1 MNSRESTGQ
10 RSAEPSAEAETII
23 ERRSPSGDDGD
34 DGGDGGE
41 VDPARSEDGSLSPG
55 TRLGRYVV
63 LEEIGAGGMGMV
75 FAAYDPELNRKVALK
90 LMKPTQRERAKKRGR
105 LLKEAQALA
114 KLAHPNV
121 ITVYDVGTLDDRV
134 FVAMELVEGD
144 TLKGW
149 LKQKKR
155 KWDEILS
162 VFVPAGRGL
171 QAAHAA
177 GLIHR
182 DFKPDNVLIGG
193 DGRVRVMD
201 FGLARPA
208 PGAESTSLDPE
219 RGLDDDV
226 DDAVPEDERPDVIE
240 PLLTQTGS
248 IMGTPAYMAPEQHLG
263 KVTDARSDQ
272 FSFCTALYHGLYG
285 ARPFDGDDG
294 GTLTKQKLEGK
305 LADPPPGVSVPGWVR
320 RAVLRGLMP
329 DPAERWPSME
339 DLLDELENDP
349 RVVRRK
355 WMSAIGGVAVIVG
368 VVAGVQYF
376 RNQRPE
382 VCRGFEDQLAS
393 VWNDER
399 KQAAQ
404 AGITAA
410 TAEGTDG
417 AWVQTAWGKIAEVVD
432 GYGGEWVQMSIEAC
446 EATHVRGE
454 QSTRLLG
461 LRQSCLE
468 ERLAEID
475 AYAEILAGADPR
487 VTAAALPAAYDL
499 SPLSRCAD
507 SEALASAVDPPQTED
522 TQAAVAE
529 MRRTLARVKMLAVT
543 GRRSDAIGAAEEAY
557 TAAQALDYPPIV
569 AEARYRLGQVQGPV
583 DAKASEENL
592 QESAWL
598 AASVKHDTIAASAAN
613 ELVWVVGQELGK
625 HEEGLGWS
633 RHAEAAVKRIGLGGL
648 DEATLRANIGA
659 IHRSR
664 GNFTESSEAYGQAL
678 ELFEKLPRTELHV
691 AAALCDVGDVKI
703 GQSQLADASAS
714 FQRARELTTT
724 AAGEGHPAVAQAI
737 AGLGRVEDARG
748 DHEGARA
755 RYDEA
760 IALVERAVGSRS
772 PSLAPLHRDM
782 GRSYAAEDN
791 FDAAIASHE
800 RAYGL
805 LVDAMGEHPKVAR
818 ALFELGQ
825 TRLRA
830 GRRDAA
836 RSDYEKALR
845 IWEHSRGK
853 DHPDLAF
860 ALTHLALLD
869 LDEDKP
875 KPAIERLERALKVRG
890 RKSLE
895 PMLLADTQFA
905 LARALQMSGEDEARA
920 RELANKAKEGYAA
933 AGSRGADSLSAVDT
947 WLEDTAKREVETAR
961 RGGATEG
968 KSG

>member
-1 MNSRESTGQ
+1 MNSRESTGS
-10 RSAEPSAEAETII
+10 RTAAPSAEAETIV
-23 ERRSPSGDDGD
+23 ERRGDDDEG
-34 DGGDGGE
+34 
-41 VDPARSEDGSLSPG
+41 PPSPSEDGSLSPG

-149 LKQKKR
+149 LKKKKR

-208 PGAESTSLDPE
+208 PGAESTSLDPD
-219 RGLDDDV
+219 RGLDDEP
-226 DDAVPEDERPDVIE
+226 DDAVPEDDGASDVAE

-248 IMGTPAYMAPEQHLG
+248 IMGTPAYMAPEQHMG

-285 ARPFDGDDG
+285 ERPFDGDDA

-305 LADPPPGVSVPGWVR
+305 IADPPAGVSVPGWVR
-320 RAVLRGLMP
+320 RAVLRGLQA
-329 DPAERWPSME
+329 DPEARWPSME
-339 DLLDELENDP
+339 ELLDELENDP
-349 RVVRRK
+349 RVARRK
-355 WMSAIGGVAVIVG
+355 WMSAIGGVSLIVG

-376 RNQRPE
+376 RNQRPD

-399 KQAAQ
+399 KQAAH
-404 AGITAA
+404 AGIASA

-417 AWVQTAWGKIAEVVD
+417 AWVDTAWEKISGVVD
-432 GYGGEWVQMSIEAC
+432 GYGAEWVQMSIEAC

-461 LRQSCLE
+461 LRQACLDD
-468 ERLAEID
+468 RLAEID
-475 AYAEILAGADPR
+475 AYAEILAAADPG
-487 VTAAALPAAYDL
+487 VTAAALPAAYEL

-507 SEALASAVDPPQTED
+507 SEALASAVDPPETSD
-522 TQAAVAE
+522 TQVAVAGL
-529 MRRTLARVKMLAVT
+529 RRTLARVKMLAAT
-543 GRRSDAIGAAEEAY
+543 GRRSEAIESAQEAY
-557 TAAQALDYPPIV
+557 TTAQTLEYSPIV

-598 AASVKHDTIAASAAN
+598 AASVKHDTIAAAAAG

-648 DEATLRANIGA
+648 DEATLRADIGA
-659 IHRSR
+659 IHRAR
-664 GNFTESSEAYGQAL
+664 GNWDEALEAYGQAM
-678 ELFEKLPRTELHV
+678 ELLDKLPRTELHT
-691 AAALCDVGDVKI
+691 AAALRDIGDIRI
-703 GQSQLADASAS
+703 GEGKLAEAAQSFES
-714 FQRARELTTT
+714 ARELSVAT
-724 AAGEGHPAVAQAI
+724 AGDAHPEVARAL
-737 AGLGRVEDARG
+737 AGLGRVADAKG
-748 DHEGARA
+748 DREGARR
-755 RYDEA
+755 RYHEA
-760 IALVERAVGSRS
+760 LALVEKAVGSRS
-772 PSLAPLHRDM
+772 VDLAPIHRDI
-782 GRSYAAEDN
+782 GRSFAAEGD

-805 LVDAMGEHPKVAR
+805 LLDAMGEHPKVAR

-836 RSDYEKALR
+836 RADYEKALR

-875 KPAIERLERALKVRG
+875 GPAIERLERALKVRG

-905 LARALQMSGEDEARA
+905 LARALHMSGEDEARA
-920 RELANKAKEGYAA
+920 RELANKAREGYAA
-933 AGSRGADSLSAVDT
+933 AGSKGKASVTAVDD
-947 WLEDTAKREVETAR
+947 WLERTAA
-961 RGGATEG
+961 GAGTRIEKPEG